1 MMEKNDVL
9 AWLEKGVRSRHADEA
24 DQDVLKNL
32 KPHKSLPD
40 SSKRLPDHHDWMAGT
55 EDADRKDGKDRSPAH
70 AIRQGPYNRRHSDC
84 NVKPP
89 SYLQQCRRLSEPTL
103 EFKVEKVRVP
113 DLDWLN
119 DTEGFEE
126 PAPARVFRKTPMA
139 KRAPPREPET
149 IQRTSRDA

>member
-1 MMEKNDVL
+1 MKKNDVL
-9 AWLEKGVRSRHADEA
+9 AWLEKGARSRHVDEA
-24 DQDVLKNL
+24 DQDVLKNV
-32 KPHKSLPD
+32 KPRKSLCDP
-40 SSKRLPDHHDWMAGT
+40 SKRLPDHHDRTAGT
-55 EDADRKDGKDRSPAH
+55 EDADHKNGKDRSPAH
-70 AIRQGPYNRRHSDC
+70 AIRQGEGGRQGGRER
-84 NVKPP
+84 VKPP
-89 SYLQQCRRLSEPTL
+89 AYLQNCRRLSEPTL